1 MKSLASTNA
10 LNLNKTAQ
18 PKLALIA
25 EGGGQRGIFTAGVL
39 DAWLEEGYDPFDMFF
54 GTSAGSQNLTSYL
67 ARQKGYAKRLI
78 RGLSRHKRFFHLGRG
93 LVGKHIVDLDWYFD
107 KTTEANR
114 AIDFGTAKSSLGERE
129 LYITATNAR
138 DRNPYF
144 LSPTGESQQWR
155 ELLKASSALPF
166 LYKRGVKLTPWL
178 GTAAAN
184 ESGAKAANETNAA
197 EPQADFYLDGGLA
210 APLPVIEAYNRGARK
225 IVVIRTADAQFQA
238 QSAWV
243 HKLRTLVC
251 ASGYCPKTID
261 YLVQHEQAYQQEL
274 AFIANPP
281 VDVEIVQIF
290 AGEKLHSKLLGSTDM
305 DLKRDHKIGVAA
317 GKAFLQEQYAFESAA
332 LVSAELERAELD
344 GINQAAVYD
353 TLGNVEFEA
362 LHEGL
367 TPEKSELRKKAPKE
381 IAVADI
387 ANEDAEYDA
396 LTLEAFVASQ
406 QAQTPQRLSAYHR

>member
-10 LNLNKTAQ
+10 INLNKSAQ

-114 AIDFGTAKSSLGERE
+114 AIDFTTAKRSLGDRE

-178 GTAAAN
+178 GATAAN
-184 ESGAKAANETNAA
+184 ESDVTAAKEPGAVEA
-197 EPQADFYLDGGLA
+197 QADFYLDGGLA

-281 VDVEIVQIF
+281 ADVEIVQIF
-290 AGEKLHSKLLGSTDM
+290 AGERLHSKLLGSTDT
-305 DLKRDHKIGVAA
+305 DLKHDHKIGVAA
-317 GKAFLQEQYAFESAA
+317 GKAFLQGQYAFESA
-332 LVSAELERAELD
+332 ELERAQPESAELNRVD
-344 GINQAAVYD
+344 QAALYD
-353 TLGNVEFEA
+353 KLGNVAFEA
-362 LHEGL
+362 RHQERS
-367 TPEKSELRKKAPKE
+367 PEKSELRNKALE
-381 IAVADI
+381 ARVIEEVADK
-387 ANEDAEYDA
+387 DAEYDA
-396 LTLEAFVASQ
+396 LTLDAFVASQ
-406 QAQTPQRLSAYHR
+406 QATMPQRLSA